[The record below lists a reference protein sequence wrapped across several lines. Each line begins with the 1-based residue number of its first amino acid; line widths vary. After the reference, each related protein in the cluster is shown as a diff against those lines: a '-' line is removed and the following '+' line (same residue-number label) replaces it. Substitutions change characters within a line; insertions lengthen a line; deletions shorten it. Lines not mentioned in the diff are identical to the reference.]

1 MTTAATIRLSL
12 FDTFFHSISL
22 SIYIYKSLYIYIY
35 INLSLSFFLPI
46 HLFIFLSYF
55 LFFSLSPCSSFSSL
69 FFSPFLFSYLQHLCC
84 LYLYLTVPHFVSLF
98 LSLFLSSTSSSSSSI
113 FALSLSLPHCP
124 SLYLSLP
131 TSLSLLHFLFLS
143 LILAPLTFWIHGFDV
158 NCYSLSSCIFPHGCF
173 IRSSLS
179 SPAAQHHK

>member
-12 FDTFFHSISL
+12 FDTFFDSISL
-22 SIYIYKSLYIYIY
+22 YLYIY
-35 INLSLSFFLPI
+35 INLSLSF
-46 HLFIFLSYF
+46 
-55 LFFSLSPCSSFSSL
+55 SLS
-69 FFSPFLFSYLQHLCC
+69 
-84 LYLYLTVPHFVSLF
+84 
-98 LSLFLSSTSSSSSSI
+98 LSLFLRSYSSFYLSILLPLFLFIPLFLLFFLIFFSLPLFLRSTSL
-113 FALSLSLPHCP
+113 LSLSLPHCP
-124 SLYLSLP
+124 SLCLSLP
-131 TSLSLLHFLFLS
+131 IPLPLLHFLFLS